1 MTVYTLVA
9 KPTDGLLLKMLHC
22 ITYTAAGRK
31 ANGVTE
37 RSHKST
43 VYKAEWPGRR
53 RNSPAAAAAV
63 QVRRTENECTNER
76 ALAQQLTARWTDV

>member
-31 ANGVTE
+31 GTE
-37 RSHKST
+37 
-43 VYKAEWPGRR
+43 
-53 RNSPAAAAAV
+53 
-63 QVRRTENECTNER
+63 
-76 ALAQQLTARWTDV
+76 

>member
-43 VYKAEWPGRR
+43 AYKAEWPGRR
-53 RNSPAAAAAV
+53 RIALPPLLSRSIEPRTN
-63 QVRRTENECTNER
+63 VRTNER
-76 ALAQQLTARWTDV
+76 

>member
-37 RSHKST
+37 RSHSLLLIKLSGLD
-43 VYKAEWPGRR
+43 EGG
-53 RNSPAAAAAV
+53 
-63 QVRRTENECTNER
+63 
-76 ALAQQLTARWTDV
+76 